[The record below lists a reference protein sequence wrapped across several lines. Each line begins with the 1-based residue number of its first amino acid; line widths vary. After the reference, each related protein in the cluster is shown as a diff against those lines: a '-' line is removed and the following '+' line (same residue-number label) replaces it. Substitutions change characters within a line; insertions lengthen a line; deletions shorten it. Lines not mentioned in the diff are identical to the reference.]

1 MSANHLSNREN
12 WQMGAR
18 ITGDAGENEF
28 VRHLAKSLP
37 DHYTVQL
44 KPPKVKIYPK
54 GKGIILDAKVTNNE
68 TNRFVFIE
76 KKTGNNGGNAHERVY
91 KMITEGVVK
100 TVREIHPNTP
110 KNPIFLVFSG
120 DTFQRENYQN
130 KLKVDLYG
138 VPYAII
144 EPDFTNIKD
153 VAEQIMEII

>member
-1 MSANHLSNREN
+1 VSANHLSNREN

-18 ITGDAGENEF
+18 ITGDSGENEF

-44 KPPKVKIYPK
+44 KPPKVKIYPND
-54 GKGIILDAKVTNNE
+54 KGIILDAKVTNNK
-68 TNRFVFIE
+68 TDRFVFVE

-91 KMITEGVVK
+91 KMVTEGVVK
-100 TVREIHPNTP
+100 KVRKMHPNTP
-110 KNPIFLVFSG
+110 KYPIFLAFSG
-120 DTFQRENYQN
+120 DTFQREDYQD
-130 KLKVDLYG
+130 KLEVDLDG

-144 EPDFTNIKD
+144 EPDFANIED